1 MFTCFIVIGQLAA
14 SITPLWTGG
23 IISAQS
29 FKTLWPLDLV
39 PVLRVILQQYV
50 ILLIFSVILGLWTFS

>member
-1 MFTCFIVIGQLAA
+1 MFTRFIVIGQLAA

-39 PVLRVILQQYV
+39 PVLRVILQQHDRYS
-50 ILLIFSVILGLWTFS
+50 LKSC